1 MSSEILFLVN
11 YQSDFNGIFSDM
23 NKAMISILSQLSSKN
38 ILDFHIE
45 SIYNNSNLREKTYYF
60 KEEEGMFSLYNQTT
74 KLSNKIL
81 ENYNLEFNTDLE
93 EVQNENS
100 VELNSEEEKEL
111 KEIKSRQDD
120 IQHKINLLKKDK
132 EKLEEMKSVYEVDKD
147 LYFKF
152 KEEFESNEDFT
163 IPEMFEQKYKIF
175 RELDEKDDISWDNFH
190 AMYKPEV
197 INHSYN
203 ALFFYE
209 GIEEQTDS
217 EDSTDSN

>member
-23 NKAMISILSQLSSKN
+23 NKAIISILSQLPSKN
-38 ILDFHIE
+38 FLDFNIQ

-60 KEEEGMFSLYNQTT
+60 KEEEEMFCLYNQNT

-93 EVQNENS
+93 VQNENS

-111 KEIKSRQDD
+111 EEIKSKQDD

-132 EKLEEMKSVYEVDKD
+132 EKLEEMKSVYEVDKE

-152 KEEFESNEDFT
+152 KGEFESNEDFT

-175 RELDEKDDISWDNFH
+175 RELDEKDEINWDNFH

-209 GIEEQTDS
+209 GIDEQTDS
-217 EDSTDSN
+217 EDSSDSN